1 MKDAQDNDA
10 LLAIDDLETFAAQ
23 PGASS
28 LDVVNID
35 GWNRIAEQEGVYVC
49 LLLSSRPDNS
59 T

>member
-1 MKDAQDNDA
+1 MKAAQDNDA

-23 PGASS
+23 AGASS

-35 GWNRIAEQEGVYVC
+35 GWNRIAKQEGVYVC